1 MIDEI
6 CKLLDEA
13 TSKMKKAIQM
23 AESKQLDQIQKDQIF
38 MSLDSNGVTLQGLH
52 KKAKEMADPSLV
64 ADWDDYQFTED
75 EVDF

>member
-13 TSKMKKAIQM
+13 TSKMEKAIQM

-38 MSLDSNGVTLQGLH
+38 MSLDSNGVALQGLH